1 MTSAHIP
8 ADRRERVRQ
17 AAGQRCGYCL
27 SPQHLVLGQLEID
40 HLQPTA
46 YGGTDEEDN
55 LWLACRLCNNAKS
68 AQTECRDPI
77 TGQLVPL
84 FNPRRQS
91 WSEHFVWSDDGT
103 RILGKTP
110 IGRATI
116 VALQLNNLISV
127 VVRRHWVAA
136 GWHPPDVNSG

>member
-1 MTSAHIP
+1 
-8 ADRRERVRQ
+8 
-17 AAGQRCGYCL
+17 
-27 SPQHLVLGQLEID
+27 
-40 HLQPTA
+40 
-46 YGGTDEEDN
+46 
-55 LWLACRLCNNAKS
+55 
-68 AQTECRDPI
+68 
-77 TGQLVPL
+77 LVPL